1 MAKDEA
7 HDPAEAADAAVEFL
21 GELADRLDL
30 GVELTPGEVRDGAV
44 VIELTG
50 DGVDRLKR
58 RPDLVSALTRL
69 TGQAAGRAVGD
80 RVRVVLDVGGDFDA
94 RKALL
99 EQAADDIA
107 RAVAQ
112 SGRRAVIEGL
122 SSTERRVMHTRLADD
137 ERVSTR
143 SEGDE
148 HRRRLLVER
157 A

>member
-1 MAKDEA
+1 MVKNDA
-7 HDPAEAADAAVEFL
+7 AEAALGFL
-21 GELADRLDL
+21 GELCDRLDL
-30 GVELTPGEVRDGAV
+30 GVDLSASGERDGAL
-44 VIELTG
+44 VIEVTG
-50 DGVDRLKR
+50 DGVDRLGR

-69 TGQAAGRAVGD
+69 TGQVAGRAIND
-80 RVRVVLDVGGDFDA
+80 RVRLVLDVGGRFEE

-107 RAVAQ
+107 RSVQ
-112 SGRRAVIEGL
+112 ISGRRAVIEGL

-137 ERVSTR
+137 EGVTTR

-148 HRRRLLVER
+148 RARRLLVER

>member
-1 MAKDEA
+1 MAKNDA
-7 HDPAEAADAAVEFL
+7 VGAALAFL
-21 GELADRLDL
+21 GELCERLGLEVDLAADTD
-30 GVELTPGEVRDGAV
+30 GDGAL

-50 DGVDRLKR
+50 DIERLER

-69 TGQAAGRAVGD
+69 TGQATGRAVDD
-80 RVRVVLDVGGDFDA
+80 RVRVMLDVGGRFDA

-107 RAVAQ
+107 RAVQ
-112 SGRRAVIEGL
+112 VSGRRAVIEGL
-122 SSTERRVMHTRLADD
+122 SSTERRVVHTRLADD
-137 ERVSTR
+137 EGVSTR

-148 HRRRLLVER
+148 RARRLLVER